1 MQGQYEEVLGGG
13 GKILT
18 KFNTLGWETPPGG
31 YIAELTCCGVLVTCV
46 VSQMRP
52 FHGQIY
58 GDQFGNMKMYEF
70 YSARGEFLK
79 QVATNY
85 IMRMYRVKLKSQTY
99 S

>member
-1 MQGQYEEVLGGG
+1 
-13 GKILT
+13 
-18 KFNTLGWETPPGG
+18 
-31 YIAELTCCGVLVTCV
+31 
-46 VSQMRP
+46 MRP

-79 QVATNY
+79 QVETNY
-85 IMRMYRVKLKSQTY
+85 IMHMYRVKLKSRTY